1 MRDAGS
7 LIAKLRRV
15 WVDARP
21 RRITNVSVAVAIII
35 SMLTA
40 DAGWSQAARTI
51 RIVVTVAPGGAVD
64 FLARVLA
71 EQVGRLQGITT
82 VVENRPGAGTVI
94 GTEAVSRAVPDG
106 NTVMLTDSSFVVS
119 PHLR

>member
-1 MRDAGS
+1 MGQGNPGRQHQALARSFRHGLMFGPGTGTMAMRDAGS

-71 EQVGRLQGITT
+71 E
-82 VVENRPGAGTVI
+82 
-94 GTEAVSRAVPDG
+94 
-106 NTVMLTDSSFVVS
+106 
-119 PHLR
+119 